1 MPLYTSDSL
10 CDDGGPG
17 AECNL
22 HLRHRLRRL
31 RPAIPASSAN
41 LRAETCNWASDAN
54 CNDCGPGSEFRPA
67 PGRRHV
73 YHCRLCIVTSGLL
86 VR

>member
-41 LRAETCNWASDAN
+41 KRAETCNWASDAD

-73 YHCRLCIVTSGLL
+73 YHCASSQVEYR
-86 VR
+86 